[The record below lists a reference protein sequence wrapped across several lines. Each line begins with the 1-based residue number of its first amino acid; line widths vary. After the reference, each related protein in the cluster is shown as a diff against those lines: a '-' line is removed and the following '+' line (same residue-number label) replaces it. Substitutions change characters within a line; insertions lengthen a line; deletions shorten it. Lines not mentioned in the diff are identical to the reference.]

1 MSEHN
6 SWIQIQERD
15 PRGLLLASALQAART
30 PLNSHAPPRF
40 GESTMT
46 LDVVYAKHVYDDFT
60 NKISACSRILIR
72 VSDLCLLTTRM
83 ALQRRFARSL
93 TPDSKPRACLG
104 GMERDSGRSKPN
116 MTRQTSSALLNR
128 ASGSPFVTLS
138 TLHGACEVMDADMSS
153 VLTFC
158 EHFDQR
164 RIQYLK

>member
-1 MSEHN
+1 
-6 SWIQIQERD
+6 
-15 PRGLLLASALQAART
+15 
-30 PLNSHAPPRF
+30 
-40 GESTMT
+40 MT